1 MDRNTAERL
10 YQAGMEPTVTKLL
23 ELDAHISEQDALIN
37 TLNDRID
44 KLSKNSSN
52 SSKPPSSDIV
62 KKKKQTRASRRR
74 EKKRRAKGG
83 QPGHTRH
90 ERKLFLPDE
99 VNEWRHYE
107 LSSCPDCGGILEKCD
122 DSETQVLQQVE
133 FPTKPVTITQHQGL
147 AYWCEHCKKYHYAP
161 IPEAVQRAGLFDAD
175 VSAMVCWLK
184 YAGSVS
190 LSKIQ
195 RLFRDVYG
203 IKVSQGYLCKV
214 INKGAQALEQT
225 YNEILKALQK
235 ERVVNADETGHKNN
249 GKRHWTWVFRTSLY
263 ALFKISPSRASGVI
277 IDVLG
282 KEFNGVLG
290 CDCYSSYIKYM
301 KDFDVVLQLCLA
313 HLIRDVKALV
323 DCHDTEVRKYGTR
336 ILDELK
342 NLFHVIHSKEEMSSD
357 MFVSVL
363 QRCKES
369 VIRAATK
376 HVPAHRLARN
386 MAKRFRKYGEAY
398 FTFITT
404 PGMDPTNNCA
414 EQAIRFVVMYR
425 HSSQG
430 TRSAQGM
437 IACERF
443 FTVVASCFIQGRS
456 VYDFIKEAFRCYFE
470 GLPAPSLL
478 PAPAAPP

>member
-1 MDRNTAERL
+1 MCMNRSTAERL

-23 ELDAHISEQDALIN
+23 ELDARVDE
-37 TLNDRID
+37 LNDRID

-62 KKKKQTRASRRR
+62 KNKKQTRASRRR

-90 ERKLFLPDE
+90 ERELFLPDE
-99 VNEWRHYE
+99 VNNLIPHE
-107 LSSCPDCGGILEKCD
+107 LSSCPDCGGVLEKRED
-122 DSETQVLQQVE
+122 VPPRIVEQVKFIENPLE
-133 FPTKPVTITQHQGL
+133 ITHHQGL

-161 IPEAVQRAGLFDAD
+161 IPEAVQRAGLLDAD

-203 IKVSQGYLCKV
+203 IKVSRGYLCKV

-225 YNEILKALQK
+225 YNEMLRALQK

-249 GKRHWTWVFRTSLY
+249 GGRHWTWVFRTSLY
-263 ALFKISPSRASGVI
+263 ALFKISPFRASGVI

-313 HLIRDVKALV
+313 HLIRDVKAMV

-357 MFVSVL
+357 MFVTVL
-363 QRCKES
+363 ERCKES

-386 MAKRFRKYGEAY
+386 MANRFRKHGEAY

-404 PGMDPTNNCA
+404 PGMEPTNNCA

-430 TRSAQGM
+430 TRSEKGI

-443 FTVVASCFIQGRS
+443 FTVVASCLLQGRS
-456 VYDFIKEAFRCYFE
+456 VYEFIKEAFRCYFE

-478 PAPAAPP
+478 PAPSAPP